1 MVLGLALLM
10 AQQPALISLETGY
23 GTAAEALAKVSAAS
37 GVTLQAQGEVAKEE
51 LLIAVSDVS
60 LEDLRVRIAQALDAS
75 WTESGGVWILV
86 RTPQDAALE
95 RERALTA
102 RAADIEKAVGP
113 EGGSYQPLSDAEVA
127 TLKSAFE
134 RLMQQRSGS
143 FDQGA
148 WQTIQENQP
157 GTRLGRSLAGQ
168 MGARTLAA
176 IPLDTRVV
184 FSMRPTRRQEGF
196 PRGVTEAFAA
206 FGRDS
211 KRILDA
217 VQGEN
222 YYTYGLRQAVSG
234 QEFAVEVSRT
244 MNGLEMSLLTV
255 RAQEEG
261 EENVPG
267 RIEESPMFSSTSW
280 VNEPPAPPK
289 ELTEPMIM
297 EFDESLRKN
306 LGGMF
311 ARAMSESPE
320 GRKAAQD
327 WLIAIG
333 GMPER
338 VILPI
343 AVKAMSAGGRDV
355 VLNPSSFSW
364 VAPFQVVAMSGM
376 SGGSQPTE
384 LPEKMDLRPMF
395 GFPKMWIGDWMIDE
409 NWLLGRPYSREDD
422 EAMQSDPQALVRL
435 MSKAD
440 SLTLRDVARF
450 AAESGS
456 RSMNNENF
464 LKAMFVGGLAEMT
477 SLYQPENWHVMRL
490 LGTLSN
496 AEWDALMRSG
506 SVPFVNVTGAQRRI
520 LEQILY
526 SDLIGSSWPVDEEGK
541 FSRWNGSWEQA
552 EPTFVYANGLPQN
565 ISLRAASGSNP
576 ILSIG
581 YRTEEGR
588 EVSTEGELSTVAYW
602 MVMREKGYTEG
613 IPEVLWVQPQN
624 RRFEVIG
631 VVFDGKWTRSTSI
644 SSAAGPSAGTGSRMS
659 LAQLPADMK
668 AELEKLLKQYRE
680 MELEPPGQEGG
691 GGVAPP

>member
-75 WTESGGVWILV
+75 WTESGGAWVLT
-86 RTPQDAALE
+86 RTAQDAARE
-95 RERALTA
+95 RERAIGL
-102 RAADIEKAVGP
+102 RAADIERAMGP
-113 EGGSYQPLSDAEVA
+113 GGGSYQPLSDEDLAN
-127 TLKSAFE
+127 LKRAYE
-134 RLMQQRSGS
+134 RLMQDRSGR
-143 FDQGA
+143 FDQGS

-157 GTRLGRSLAGQ
+157 ATRFGRAVAGL
-168 MGARTLAA
+168 MGARTLAE
-176 IPLDTRVV
+176 IPLDTRMV
-184 FSMRPTRRQEGF
+184 FSVRPTRRQESF
-196 PRGVTEAFAA
+196 PRGVMEAHAA

-211 KRILDA
+211 KRISDV
-217 VQGEN
+217 VQEDN
-222 YYTYGLRQAVSG
+222 PYAYSLRQVADG
-234 QEFAVEVSRT
+234 QVFAVAVTRT
-244 MNGLEMSLLTV
+244 MNGLEMSLLTE
-255 RAQEEG
+255 RKPADG
-261 EENVPG
+261 EPDSAG
-267 RIEESPMFSSTSW
+267 RIEQTPLFSSISW
-280 VNEPPAPPK
+280 AGEPPSAPK
-289 ELTEPMIM
+289 ELTEPMMM
-297 EFDESLRKN
+297 EFDDELRKG

-311 ARAMSESPE
+311 TSQFSESSDSQ
-320 GRKAAQD
+320 KAARD
-327 WLIAIG
+327 WLFANG

-355 VLNPSSFSW
+355 VMNPFSFSW
-364 VAPFQVVAMSGM
+364 VGPFQVVAMSGM
-376 SGGSQPTE
+376 SGGGE
-384 LPEKMDLRPMF
+384 AALLPEKVDLRSMF
-395 GFPKMWIGDWMIDE
+395 GFPKMWSGDWVIE
-409 NWLLGRPYSREDD
+409 GNWLLGRPYSREDD
-422 EAMQSDPQALVRL
+422 ESMQADPQALVRL

-440 SLTLRDVARF
+440 SLSLRDVARF
-450 AAESGS
+450 AMESGS
-456 RSMNNENF
+456 RSMYNENF

-541 FSRWNGSWEQA
+541 FSRWSGSWEQA
-552 EPTFVYANGLPQN
+552 EPTSVYANGLPQN